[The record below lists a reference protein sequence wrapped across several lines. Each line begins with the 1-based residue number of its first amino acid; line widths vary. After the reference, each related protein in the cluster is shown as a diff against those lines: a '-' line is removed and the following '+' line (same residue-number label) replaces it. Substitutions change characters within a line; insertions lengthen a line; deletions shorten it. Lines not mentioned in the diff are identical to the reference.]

1 MSTSSSSKSSKN
13 PPKNVTKFVSPKKRK
28 LMAEDTGLR
37 LAITDHGEAIST
49 RPTLEA
55 KSETAR
61 QAYKVLV
68 LKEDDDPVP
77 AFLIVTGQN
86 REYTKRFTGSKMTKK
101 IKTLI
106 LKGIVTTTITSSGSL
121 IMIITKDPDCE
132 LEITQGADYKVSDD
146 DKVKF
151 DESLSKVEIDSLTT
165 G

>member
-1 MSTSSSSKSSKN
+1 MNNSPTK
-13 PPKNVTKFVSPKKRK
+13 VTKFGSPKKRQR
-28 LMAEDTGLR
+28 MVEDTGLR
-37 LAITDHGEAIST
+37 VAVTDHGEAIST

-55 KSETAR
+55 KSETTR

-68 LKEDDDPVP
+68 LKEGDDPVP
-77 AFLIVTGQN
+77 AFLIVSGQP

-101 IKTLI
+101 IKTLL
-106 LKGIVTTTITSSGSL
+106 LKGIVTTTIMSSGTL
-121 IMIITKDPDCE
+121 IITKDPDCE

-151 DESLSKVEIDSLTT
+151 DESLSKVEIDSLTI